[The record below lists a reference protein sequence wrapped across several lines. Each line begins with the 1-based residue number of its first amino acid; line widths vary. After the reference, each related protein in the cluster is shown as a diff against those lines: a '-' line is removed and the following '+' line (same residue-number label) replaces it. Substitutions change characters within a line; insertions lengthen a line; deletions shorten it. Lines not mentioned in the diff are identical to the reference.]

1 MAVIRLD
8 KYLADMQQ
16 GTRSQVKSL
25 IKAKRVKVNG
35 QIAKKADVKIQTE
48 QDEVLVDNQLV
59 SYESYE
65 YYILNKPQGVVSAT
79 VDNHYKTVVDLI
91 TEKKRKD
98 LFPVGRLD
106 IDTEGLLL
114 ITNDGDLCHNLLA
127 PNKHVD
133 KCYFAIVLGEVP
145 EEAKEQFRLGINI
158 GTAEQEE
165 ITLPAEL
172 QIKEYQTIKN
182 LSMQY
187 KEKVT
192 SSYMRFVNDMAEQ
205 EELDNS
211 KITCV
216 ELTIHQGKFHQVKR
230 MFQALNHPVLY
241 LKRISMGS
249 LVLPKD
255 LELGEYQRLTSKEL
269 ELLQKNLLT

>member
-8 KYLADMQQ
+8 KYLADMQL

-35 QIAKKADVKIQTE
+35 QLVKKADVKIETSE
-48 QDEVLVDNQLV
+48 DEVLVDNQV
-59 SYESYE
+59 IAYESYE

-91 TEKKRKD
+91 TVKKRKD

-114 ITNDGDLCHNLLA
+114 ITNDGELCHNMLA
-127 PNKHVD
+127 PNKHVA

-145 EEAKEQFRLGINI
+145 EEAKVQFLEGIDI
-158 GTAEQEE
+158 GTSEEE
-165 ITLPAEL
+165 ITLPAQL
-172 QIKEYQTIKN
+172 QIKQYQAIKD
-182 LSMQY
+182 LDTEL
-187 KEKVT
+187 KEKVLA
-192 SSYMRFVNDMAEQ
+192 SIVQGKEKPCKSDSF
-205 EELDNS
+205 EESTVTL
-211 KITCV
+211 V

-230 MFQALNHPVLY
+230 MFQAIQCPVLY
-241 LKRISMGS
+241 LKRLSMGS
-249 LVLPKD
+249 LLLPED
-255 LELGEYQRLTSKEL
+255 LKVGEYRRLRRE
-269 ELLQKNLLT
+269 EVEMLQEKK